1 MTEGINYGAELNW
14 ELGVDFPLWA
24 NTEVYVKTVSKGYLL
39 EGETPKDAYWRVATT
54 VAKRLRKPDLASK
67 FFDYMWRGWL
77 NLATPVFSNTG
88 TERGLPISCF
98 GIDVGDSIHEI
109 GAKNL
114 EMMLLAKHGG
124 GVGARFLL
132 DAAETKIGRDTTN
145 EIQLDDITVSRS
157 HAMIS
162 KKDGYHIRDLG
173 SLNGTY
179 LNAIAVRDTQVNA
192 GDEIQIGKYH
202 LTLFIGDK

>member
-1 MTEGINYGAELNW
+1 MADKATPPEDLTSTLNLRQLRSIPQAGLSEDLLKSLTIEQKNVVSNLPKGEGILLVLKGA
-14 ELGVDFPLWA
+14 
-24 NTEVYVKTVSKGYLL
+24 
-39 EGETPKDAYWRVATT
+39 
-54 VAKRLRKPDLASK
+54 
-67 FFDYMWRGWL
+67 
-77 NLATPVFSNTG
+77 
-88 TERGLPISCF
+88 
-98 GIDVGDSIHEI
+98 
-109 GAKNL
+109 
-114 EMMLLAKHGG
+114 

-157 HAMIS
+157 HAMII
-162 KKDGYHIRDLG
+162 KKDGYHIKDLG

>member
-1 MTEGINYGAELNW
+1 MADKATPPKDLTSTLNLRQLRSIPQAGLSEDLLKSLTIEQKNVVSNLPKGEGILLVLKGA
-14 ELGVDFPLWA
+14 
-24 NTEVYVKTVSKGYLL
+24 
-39 EGETPKDAYWRVATT
+39 
-54 VAKRLRKPDLASK
+54 
-67 FFDYMWRGWL
+67 
-77 NLATPVFSNTG
+77 
-88 TERGLPISCF
+88 
-98 GIDVGDSIHEI
+98 
-109 GAKNL
+109 
-114 EMMLLAKHGG
+114 

-162 KKDGYHIRDLG
+162 KKDGYNIKDLG

-179 LNAIAVRDTQVNA
+179 LNAIAVRDTKINA

-202 LTLFIGDK
+202 LTLFMGDK

>member
-1 MTEGINYGAELNW
+1 MADKATPPKDLTSTLNLRQLRSIPQAGASEDLLKSLTIEQKNVVSNLPKGEGILLVLKGA
-14 ELGVDFPLWA
+14 
-24 NTEVYVKTVSKGYLL
+24 
-39 EGETPKDAYWRVATT
+39 
-54 VAKRLRKPDLASK
+54 
-67 FFDYMWRGWL
+67 
-77 NLATPVFSNTG
+77 
-88 TERGLPISCF
+88 
-98 GIDVGDSIHEI
+98 
-109 GAKNL
+109 
-114 EMMLLAKHGG
+114 

-162 KKDGYHIRDLG
+162 KKDGYHIKDLG

-202 LTLFIGDK
+202 LTLFIGDKK

>member
-1 MTEGINYGAELNW
+1 MADKATPPKDLTSTLNLRQLRSIPQAGLSEDLLKSLTIEQKNVVSNLPKGEGILLVLKGA
-14 ELGVDFPLWA
+14 
-24 NTEVYVKTVSKGYLL
+24 
-39 EGETPKDAYWRVATT
+39 
-54 VAKRLRKPDLASK
+54 
-67 FFDYMWRGWL
+67 
-77 NLATPVFSNTG
+77 
-88 TERGLPISCF
+88 
-98 GIDVGDSIHEI
+98 
-109 GAKNL
+109 
-114 EMMLLAKHGG
+114 

-132 DAAETKIGRDTTN
+132 DAAEIKIGRDTTN

-162 KKDGYHIRDLG
+162 KKDGYNIKDLG

-179 LNAIAVRDTQVNA
+179 LNAIAVRDTKMNA

>member
-1 MTEGINYGAELNW
+1 MADKAT
-14 ELGVDFPLWA
+14 P
-24 NTEVYVKTVSKGYLL
+24 
-39 EGETPKDAYWRVATT
+39 PKDLTST
-54 VAKRLRKPDLASK
+54 
-67 FFDYMWRGWL
+67 L
-77 NLATPVFSNTG
+77 NLRQLRSIPQA
-88 TERGLPISCF
+88 GLSE
-98 GIDVGDSIHEI
+98 DLLKSLK
-109 GAKNL
+109 GA
-114 EMMLLAKHGG
+114 

-132 DAAETKIGRDTTN
+132 DAAETKIGRDATN

-162 KKDGYHIRDLG
+162 KKDGYHIKDLG

>member
-1 MTEGINYGAELNW
+1 MADKATPPKDLTSTLNLRQLRSIPQAGLSEVLLKSLTIEQKNVVSNLPKGEGILLVLKGA
-14 ELGVDFPLWA
+14 
-24 NTEVYVKTVSKGYLL
+24 
-39 EGETPKDAYWRVATT
+39 
-54 VAKRLRKPDLASK
+54 
-67 FFDYMWRGWL
+67 
-77 NLATPVFSNTG
+77 
-88 TERGLPISCF
+88 
-98 GIDVGDSIHEI
+98 
-109 GAKNL
+109 
-114 EMMLLAKHGG
+114 

-162 KKDGYHIRDLG
+162 KKDGYHIKDLG

>member
-1 MTEGINYGAELNW
+1 MADKATPPKDLTSTLNLRQLRSIPQAGLSEDLLKSLTIEQKSVVSNLPKGEGILLVLKGA
-14 ELGVDFPLWA
+14 
-24 NTEVYVKTVSKGYLL
+24 
-39 EGETPKDAYWRVATT
+39 
-54 VAKRLRKPDLASK
+54 
-67 FFDYMWRGWL
+67 
-77 NLATPVFSNTG
+77 
-88 TERGLPISCF
+88 
-98 GIDVGDSIHEI
+98 
-109 GAKNL
+109 
-114 EMMLLAKHGG
+114 

-132 DAAETKIGRDTTN
+132 DATETKIGRDTTN

-162 KKDGYHIRDLG
+162 KKDGYHIKDLG